1 MSNGRAVVSLS
12 LDSTDREDAGN
23 WTCTAQVY
31 EDITTGLTVGA
42 PVERT
47 IQLLVV
53 GEPLSKVVQS
63 CLYVLYT
70 CVHTQ
75 RATLHCRIII
85 MDLFCFS
92 YTVLVNADILS
103 LTVNTH

>member
-1 MSNGRAVVSLS
+1 MSSGRAVVSLS

-31 EDITTGLTVGA
+31 ENITTGLPVGA

-53 GEPLSKVVQS
+53 GEPLSRVVCIYMYNTCS
-63 CLYVLYT
+63 IHSYMYMTL
-70 CVHTQ
+70 CVH
-75 RATLHCRIII
+75 
-85 MDLFCFS
+85 M
-92 YTVLVNADILS
+92 
-103 LTVNTH
+103 

>member
-1 MSNGRAVVSLS
+1 MSSGRAVVSLS
-12 LDSTDREDAGN
+12 LNSTDREDAGN

-53 GEPLSKVVQS
+53 GEPLSRVVQS

-75 RATLHCRIII
+75 RATLHCV
-85 MDLFCFS
+85 
-92 YTVLVNADILS
+92 T
-103 LTVNTH
+103 